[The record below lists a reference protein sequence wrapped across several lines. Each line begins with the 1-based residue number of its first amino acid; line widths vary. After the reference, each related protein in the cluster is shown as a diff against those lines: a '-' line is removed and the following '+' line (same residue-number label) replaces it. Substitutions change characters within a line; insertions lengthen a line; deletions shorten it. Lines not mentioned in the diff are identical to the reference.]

1 MLLQTNSYIVPAE
14 KRIEHQRL
22 IKRFRQAMAK
32 LGCESF
38 DVYEQVGPNW
48 AGNETSGRFVQIMRF
63 RDHQHQRQ
71 VQAAERSDPT
81 AQALIAE
88 FCEVINLP
96 YQQQQGLFAVGFY
109 RSVVPVGQSGPQAQ
123 APGAGGTEPFGQAAT
138 EGAGDEVPIDGTI
151 DQAQPF
157 EETSRGENA
166 ENVSYGMPGGDNGAA
181 YEEVEGSV
189 TEGHGFS
196 AEGTE
201 ASEHQQNDPPALD
214 EIDIEAL
221 AEEEIGGFQEV
232 SEDSNDRRKRKG

>member
-14 KRIEHQRL
+14 RRLEHQRL

-32 LGCESF
+32 LGCDVF

-48 AGNETSGRFVQIMRF
+48 AGTETSGRFVQIMIF

-88 FCEVINLP
+88 FCELINLP

-109 RSVVPVGQSGPQAQ
+109 RSILGVTGVGQQHEAVQQEPDQEQPVEQAIVEEPVDVDQ
-123 APGAGGTEPFGQAAT
+123 GAIPAEEAPSDT
-138 EGAGDEVPIDGTI
+138 
-151 DQAQPF
+151 
-157 EETSRGENA
+157 
-166 ENVSYGMPGGDNGAA
+166 SYGI
-181 YEEVEGSV
+181 S
-189 TEGHGFS
+189 
-196 AEGTE
+196 
-201 ASEHQQNDPPALD
+201 SEPPAEPQEESPQEFVIDHESEQQPHADGSEPID

-221 AEEEIGGFQEV
+221 AEEEVGGFQE
-232 SEDSNDRRKRKG
+232 SNDPEHHRKG